1 MTAPTE
7 RSRLEQTGRRIV
19 AGTWGC
25 AGIVMAGSATN
36 AVLAYGALGDNRLL
50 GLATGLGVDIGLCV
64 ALIGDRQLHLHGLSS
79 HWGRALR
86 VTTLAMSLVLN
97 VSIALRDGHYLSA
110 LMHAFLPLLLLIL
123 TEYGA
128 DVLLKFTALAR
139 EQEAAAQAAVAPIPV
154 TAPLPQLHR
163 PLAPP
168 PVTTAPL
175 PTVRP
180 IPNQHREQDQ
190 TWAPARTGIT
200 PPASAT
206 TGTSSA
212 ASAAPCSDRTL
223 AQPGNDDALVARVRK
238 LLANSKGRAPGRRT
252 VAKRFG
258 VTEHEARVALDRVAA
273 TAGPVLN
280 GTGGRSK
287 STASGGGAR

>member
-1 MTAPTE
+1 
-7 RSRLEQTGRRIV
+7 
-19 AGTWGC
+19 
-25 AGIVMAGSATN
+25 MAGSATN

-139 EQEAAAQAAVAPIPV
+139 ERGTAQQPAVVPSA
-154 TAPLPQLHR
+154 APLPQLYR

-168 PVTTAPL
+168 PVAT
-175 PTVRP
+175 
-180 IPNQHREQDQ
+180 
-190 TWAPARTGIT
+190 APARPAPET
-200 PPASAT
+200 PPAVTSPAPVPTPLVRTPAPARVTPSGAAAQT
-206 TGTSSA
+206 T
-212 ASAAPCSDRTL
+212 
-223 AQPGNDDALVARVRK
+223 DDVLVARVRK
-238 LLANSKGRAPGRRT
+238 LLAESGGQPPGRRT
-252 VAKRFG
+252 VAKQLG
-258 VTEHEARVALDRVAA
+258 VTEHQARVALELVGATSGAA
-273 TAGPVLN
+273 LN
-280 GTGGRSK
+280 GAAGAK
-287 STASGGGAR
+287 PQASGRGSR

>member
-1 MTAPTE
+1 MTTQLE
-7 RSRLEQTGRRIV
+7 RTGRRIV

-139 EQEAAAQAAVAPIPV
+139 DQEATQQAMAPAA
-154 TAPLPQLHR
+154 APLPQLHR

-168 PVTTAPL
+168 PVTARRVDEAATTTPL
-175 PTVRP
+175 PRIAPPPSQPATSPLVAPAPQPATVRTSP
-180 IPNQHREQDQ
+180 QLTTRDTPGPSAGSGIPD
-190 TWAPARTGIT
+190 
-200 PPASAT
+200 
-206 TGTSSA
+206 A
-212 ASAAPCSDRTL
+212 AST
-223 AQPGNDDALVARVRK
+223 DDDLVARVRE
-238 LLANSKGRAPGRRT
+238 LIADSEGRTPGRRT
-252 VAKRFG
+252 VAKQLG
-258 VTEHEARVALDRVAA
+258 VTEHAARTALEMVGA
-273 TAGPVLN
+273 TTGPALN
-280 GTGGRSK
+280 GAAAEPQASRGGSR
-287 STASGGGAR
+287 